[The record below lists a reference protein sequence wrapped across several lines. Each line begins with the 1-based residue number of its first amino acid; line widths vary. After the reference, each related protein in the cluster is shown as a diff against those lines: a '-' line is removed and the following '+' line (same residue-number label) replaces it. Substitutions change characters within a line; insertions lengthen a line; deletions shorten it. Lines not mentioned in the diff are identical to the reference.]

1 MSDTTDNM
9 SPWWRDEVVY
19 QIYPRS
25 FKDSN
30 GDGVGDIPGITSKLD
45 YLADLGVTMLW
56 LCPVFASPM
65 VDNGYDISDYRAV
78 APEFG
83 TLADLDELI
92 LKAKARGIKIL
103 LDLVLN
109 HTSDQHEWFRRALA
123 DPTCAEHG
131 YYIFKQASEPPTNW
145 RTAFG
150 GNVWEK
156 VPGRDE
162 FYFHTFAPQQPDLN
176 WENPALREKLYEII
190 DWWLDRGVAGFR
202 IDAITSIKKNQ
213 AWPML
218 EADGVDGLAKVSKAG
233 SNQPGIEVFLTELKE
248 RVFARRGCF
257 TVAEAPGV
265 PFDQLAQFAG
275 YDGYF
280 SCAFDFKAADIDI
293 ASGSEW
299 FRRLPWT
306 VADLR
311 DLLARQQEALRGIGF
326 TANFIENHDQP
337 RATTKYLLDAA
348 DNPEAVKTLGA
359 MYFLQRGIPFIYQGQ
374 ELGMVN
380 FERASIDEFDDVSS
394 HDQYGRSMKEGL
406 TPDEA
411 LHIVNLRS
419 RDNTRTPFPWTAERF
434 GGFSDH
440 EPWLGMTE
448 EHPRVNAAAE
458 QGDPASVLSFYKGLI
473 AFARHGEYA
482 DCLVDGQIDFL
493 QSAPNVI
500 AYRRTGAGEV
510 LDCYFNLR
518 GEAVE
523 ETLAEGTVSE
533 VVWHT
538 QDAPGV
544 AVAADG
550 SGPTLR
556 LRPYQSAIV
565 RRNA

>member
-1 MSDTTDNM
+1 MSDATGKKD
-9 SPWWRDEVVY
+9 PWWKNEVVY

-56 LCPVFASPM
+56 LCPIFASPM
-65 VDNGYDISDYRAV
+65 VDNGYDISDYCAV

-83 TLADLDELI
+83 TLADLDDLI
-92 LKAKARGIKIL
+92 AEAKARGIKIL
-103 LDLVLN
+103 LDMVLN
-109 HTSDQHEWFRRALA
+109 HTSDQHEWFKRALA
-123 DPTCAEHG
+123 DPDSEEHG
-131 YYIFKQASEPPTNW
+131 YYIFKRGTEPPTNW

-162 FYFHTFAPQQPDLN
+162 FYFHSFAPQQPDLN

-218 EADGVDGLAKVSKAG
+218 EPDGVDGLAKVSKAG
-233 SNQPGIEVFLTELKE
+233 SNQPGIEVFLCELKE
-248 RVFARRGCF
+248 RVFAKRGCF

-311 DLLARQQEALRGIGF
+311 DLLARQQEALRGCGF

-337 RATTKYLLDAA
+337 RATTKYLLDDAGNLEAA
-348 DNPEAVKTLGA
+348 KTLGA

-380 FERASIDEFDDVSS
+380 FERTSIDEFDDVSS
-394 HDQYGRSMKEGL
+394 IDQYARSMKEGL
-406 TPDEA
+406 TAGEA
-411 LHIVNLRS
+411 LRVVNLRS
-419 RDNTRTPFPWTAERF
+419 RDNGRVPFPWDGRRY
-434 GGFSDH
+434 GGFSAH
-440 EPWLGMTE
+440 EPWLPMCE
-448 EHPRVNAAAE
+448 EYPRVNAAAE
-458 QGDPASVLSFYKGLI
+458 QEDPRSVLAFYKALI
-473 AFARHGEYA
+473 AFARHGEHA
-482 DCLVDGQIDFL
+482 ECLVDGQIDFL
-493 QSAPNVI
+493 PSSPGVI
-500 AYRRTGAGEV
+500 AYRRSGAGETI
-510 LDCYFNLR
+510 DCYFNLR
-518 GEAVE
+518 GEAAE
-523 ETLAEGTVSE
+523 EALAEAATPE

-538 QDAPGV
+538 QGAPSIQ
-544 AVAADG
+544 G
-550 SGPTLR
+550 SALH
-556 LRPYQSAIV
+556 LFPYQAVLIGH
-565 RRNA
+565 AK